1 MVTAVTNFG
10 RSGLSDWV
18 VQRVGGVILL
28 AYFIFLGVLILGN
41 PDISYS
47 EWKAV
52 FAATWVRIFSV
63 AALLSLAA
71 HAWVGLWSTLTDY
84 VTTRTMG
91 SRANELRGALVLIC
105 IATLFTYVVW
115 GINIIWG
122 S

>member
-10 RSGLSDWV
+10 RSGVSDWL

-28 AYFIFLGVLILGN
+28 AYFCFLACVLLGN
-41 PDISYS
+41 PDMSYS

-52 FAATWVRIFSV
+52 FEPSWVRIFSV

-71 HAWVGLWSTLTDY
+71 HAWIGLWCTLTDY
-84 VTTRTMG
+84 ITTRMMG
-91 SRANELRGALVLIC
+91 PRADVLRGALVIFC

-115 GINIIWG
+115 GIQILWG

>member
-1 MVTAVTNFG
+1 MVTTVTNFG
-10 RSGLSDWV
+10 RSGLSDWL

-28 AYFIFLGVLILGN
+28 AYFCFLGCLLLGN
-41 PDISYS
+41 PDITYS

-52 FAATWVRIFSV
+52 FEASWVRIFSV

-71 HAWVGLWSTLTDY
+71 HAWIGLWCTLTDY
-84 VTTRTMG
+84 ITTRMMG
-91 SRANELRGALVLIC
+91 PSANVLRGALVIIC

-115 GINIIWG
+115 GIQIIWG